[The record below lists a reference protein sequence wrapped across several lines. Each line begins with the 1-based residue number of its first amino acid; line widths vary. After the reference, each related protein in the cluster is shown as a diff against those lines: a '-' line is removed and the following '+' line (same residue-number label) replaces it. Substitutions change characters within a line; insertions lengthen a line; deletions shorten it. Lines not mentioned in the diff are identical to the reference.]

1 MDKNLVAI
9 VKAALLIFSSSNRLY
24 FSPIIQDLEGVVRSY
39 GMKAGRFLLAS
50 CVLMAGFAIP
60 ALPRSSPSLPIAEGG
75 KARASIVLGEGA
87 SPAYRYAAA
96 ELQKYLHDLS
106 GAQFSIIPDS
116 QLSTQARQQTLI
128 FVGGPLV
135 NPSVSPVMEK
145 AALNLSTLKPGG
157 FVIQTTRLKDHPVV
171 VVAGRDGFSTLY
183 GVYDL
188 VKRLGVTFLLTGDII
203 PKQRDSLSIPKL
215 NIRQDPA
222 FPRRG
227 FLLPE
232 VYEHLTMFSYADY
245 AKFLDQMAKMK
256 CNYLQVWWFSYEP
269 FLKFSYKGETKWMGD
284 VSTKESGYMDWAYG
298 GFGSRTT
305 DDVTIG
311 KHWFEQFL
319 KGKRTAPPEMQ
330 DVETPDQAFSVAETL
345 LRRII
350 HHAHERG
357 IKVWLAIE
365 IASLPPNLARFCD
378 RVGDLP
384 FNRVFGTFV
393 QPLDPTN
400 REIQT
405 NRLRALFASY
415 PNADGYFLIFPEM
428 YPEINTPKYR
438 AFYQRMR
445 PAFFQLRAL
454 RWPWVV
460 DIAGSSDLVV
470 DSNAGTFDLFK
481 YLLKQRDEIDP
492 KAEIGLMGVG
502 RGYALPVFDKML
514 PKDIPFTDLE
524 SSGIWTPTGIP
535 MKDFGGMGSR
545 ERTIQ
550 VRIDDDFDMMGMQF
564 NVSQFSEKDRIFTD
578 GVKYGL
584 SGYAGQVERA
594 RGTETNSLFI
604 AEAGW
609 KPNLTP
615 QEFYKDYSERLFG
628 AAAASDMYEAFM
640 TLEKNQAYIGY
651 GNYGFST
658 MNCCGYLPEVN
669 AARLYSQQPD
679 AYDGPTTAAWKR
691 FIMNS
696 PDAIVRY
703 EGSIH
708 LLNQVLGHLRKALPR
723 VAPRGRYELQYL
735 INRTESY
742 RDYMQS
748 LITIRKATLDF
759 DAAFQQKSEISQDQL
774 VSRLNASLQEFE
786 LAGQQV
792 RTATGEYAQMMD
804 HPSDLGV
811 LYQLNI
817 RAVLG
822 FKLVLQWMQDVV
834 NFQEGKPYL
843 THVPW
848 EKLSSPDPH
857 DLTSP

>member
-1 MDKNLVAI
+1 
-9 VKAALLIFSSSNRLY
+9 
-24 FSPIIQDLEGVVRSY
+24 VRSY
-39 GMKAGRFLLAS
+39 RMKTGRSLLAS
-50 CVLMAGFAIP
+50 CVLMIGLAVP
-60 ALPRSSPSLPIAEGG
+60 ALPRSSQSLPIAEGG

-87 SPAYRYAAA
+87 SPAYRYAAT

-106 GAQFSIIPDS
+106 GAQISIVPDS
-116 QLSTQARQQTLI
+116 QLSAQARQETLI
-128 FVGGPLV
+128 FVGGPLI
-135 NPSVSPVMEK
+135 NPSVSPVAEK
-145 AALNLSTLKPGG
+145 LGLNLSTLKSGG
-157 FVIQTTRLKDHPVV
+157 FVIKTGRVKDHPAV

-188 VKRLGVTFLLTGDII
+188 VERLGVTFLLTGDIV

-215 NIRQDPA
+215 NVRREPA
-222 FPRRG
+222 FTRRG

-284 VSTKESGYMDWAYG
+284 VSTKESGYMDWADG

-305 DDVTIG
+305 DDVSIG

-330 DVETPDQAFSVAETL
+330 DVQTPDQAFSVAESL

-350 HHAHERG
+350 QHAHERG

-365 IASLPPNLARFCD
+365 MASLPPNLARFCE
-378 RVGDLP
+378 RAGDLP

-393 QPLDPTN
+393 QPLDPIN

-405 NRLRALFASY
+405 NRLQALFTTY

-428 YPEINTPKYR
+428 YPEINTPRYR
-438 AFYQRMR
+438 SFYERMR

-460 DIAGSSDLVV
+460 DIAGSSDQVV
-470 DSNAGTFDLFK
+470 DSNIGYFDLFK
-481 YLLKQRDEIDP
+481 YLLKQRDRIDP
-492 KAEIGLMGVG
+492 MAKIGLMGVG

-524 SSGIWTPTGIP
+524 SSGIWTPSGIP

-550 VRIDDDFDMMGMQF
+550 VRVDDDFDMMGMQF
-564 NVSQFSEKDRIFTD
+564 SVSQYSEKDRIFTD

-615 QEFYKDYSERLFG
+615 QEFYRDYSRRLFG
-628 AAAASDMYEAFM
+628 TAAASDMYEALM

-658 MNCCGYLPEVN
+658 MNCCGSLPEVN
-669 AARLYSQQPD
+669 AGHLYSQQPD
-679 AYDGPTTAAWKR
+679 PYDGPTMAGWKK
-691 FIMNS
+691 FIIDS
-696 PDAIVRY
+696 PDVIVRY
-703 EGSIH
+703 KGSIR
-708 LLNQVLGHLRKALPR
+708 LLNQALGNMRTALPK

-748 LITIRKATLDF
+748 LITIRKAYLDF
-759 DAAFQQKSEISQDQL
+759 DTAFQQRSKGSRDQF
-774 VSRLNASLQEFE
+774 VSRLDASLHEFE
-786 LAGQQV
+786 LADQQV
-792 RTATGEYAQMMD
+792 QAATNEYAQMMD

-811 LYQLNI
+811 LYQLNV
-817 RAVLG
+817 RAILG

-834 NFQEGKPYL
+834 SFQEGKPYL
-843 THVPW
+843 RPVAW
-848 EKLSSPDPH
+848 EKLFSPDLH
-857 DLTSP
+857 YATAQ